1 MKKEDLHL
9 NPVSEDG
16 AIIPGNHNKLM
27 QSKSGIDLI
36 FTATY

>member
-16 AIIPGNHNKLM
+16 AIIPGNHNKPI
-27 QSKSGIDLI
+27 K
-36 FTATY
+36 